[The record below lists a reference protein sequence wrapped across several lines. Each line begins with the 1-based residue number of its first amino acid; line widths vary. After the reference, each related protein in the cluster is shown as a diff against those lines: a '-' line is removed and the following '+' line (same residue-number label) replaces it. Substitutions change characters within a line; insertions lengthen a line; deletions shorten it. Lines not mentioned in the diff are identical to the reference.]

1 MQCQRC
7 NGMMISERFYGPGDP
22 FWGWR
27 CFRCGEIF
35 DPIILE
41 NRSHCA
47 ILAVEGRKGTSQR
60 EKREERKRYDQL
72 GRRRNAQ
79 VPVNGAYL

>member
-7 NGMMISERFYGPGDP
+7 NGMMIGERFYGPGNP

-27 CFRCGEIF
+27 CVRCGEIF

-41 NRSHCA
+41 NRSHCT
-47 ILAVEGRKGTSQR
+47 ILAVDWNKGTPPR
-60 EKREERKRYDQL
+60 GKREEGKRQGQL
-72 GRRRNAQ
+72 GERRNAQ
-79 VPVNGAYL
+79 VPVNGAHL

>member
-7 NGMMISERFYGPGDP
+7 NGMMISERFYGPGNP

-27 CFRCGEIF
+27 CVRCGEIF

-41 NRSHCA
+41 NRS
-47 ILAVEGRKGTSQR
+47 IVQSWRWSGTREPPKGIKERKGNVRVSK
-60 EKREERKRYDQL
+60 EARKIYTPHVH
-72 GRRRNAQ
+72 Q
-79 VPVNGAYL
+79 VPP